1 VDALN
6 NNIHKA
12 HPKDDNNDFFILRSK
27 INDTMSFMEWGWLI
41 WRKMNY
47 KIRKMI
53 IKRSIMCSWFIV
65 LVLISITMLTYSLQW
80 TNEKMKKIT
89 IFYSSWSIEGLMV
102 MHQWWNLL
110 WLLLK
115 GILLILKMRYV
126 WIQKMAYSWY

>member
-27 INDTMSFMEWGWLI
+27 INDTMSFMEWRWLI

-102 MHQWWNLL
+102 MPQWWNLL